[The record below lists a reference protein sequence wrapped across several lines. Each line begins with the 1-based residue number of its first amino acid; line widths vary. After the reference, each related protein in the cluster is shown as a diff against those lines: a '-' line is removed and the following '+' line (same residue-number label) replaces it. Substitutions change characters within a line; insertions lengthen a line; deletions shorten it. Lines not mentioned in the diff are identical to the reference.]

1 MSGESLSTNTAPTPP
16 RGPWPGQCVAAARP
30 RPRRAPR
37 GAVPVAVAVVAGP
50 GGGRRQSGLGH
61 GARSCSG
68 LPGAFRALR
77 HAGHPRRAGARAVA
91 LGGGGAAAVAL
102 HHVQAAG
109 PRAARGECGSGPGPG
124 SGRWRR
130 WGRGDLPRGFVA
142 PPVGCPEPGGHPQ
155 APPACSRGHRSRRWL
170 CLVLGPG
177 IKRVLWYLGLCCSV
191 LCCSILLYPVIFCS
205 VLQ

>member
-109 PRAARGECGSGPGPG
+109 PRAARGECGGD
-124 SGRWRR
+124 R
-130 WGRGDLPRGFVA
+130 GRGREAEGVGAGAGVTFPEALWHPPWAAPSPAGTPR
-142 PPVGCPEPGGHPQ
+142 HPQ
-155 APPACSRGHRSRRWL
+155 PAAGGTAAGGGCASCW
-170 CLVLGPG
+170 VLG
-177 IKRVLWYLGLCCSV
+177 
-191 LCCSILLYPVIFCS
+191 
-205 VLQ
+205 